1 MSAELRMQIGVV
13 SDTHFRSL
21 REGIGFFEGLFQ
33 GPFAEVELIL
43 HAGDLGP
50 PQLLDGVLDVPLLAV
65 RGNTDGANAN
75 LPLQRVLEL
84 AGFRIGLI
92 HGWGPLAGLEARVLG
107 EFSGAG
113 LDCLIYG
120 HSHYPVCRQSDGL
133 LLFNPGSPTDRR
145 SAPCHS
151 VGVLELGQT
160 LNGRILALD

>member
-1 MSAELRMQIGVV
+1 MQIGVV

-21 REGIGFFEGLFQ
+21 REGIVLFEGLLQ

-50 PQLLDGVLDVPLLAV
+50 PQLLDGVLEVPLLAV
-65 RGNTDGANAN
+65 RGNTDGTNAN

-92 HGWGPLAGLEARVLG
+92 HGWGSLAGLESRVLG
-107 EFSGAG
+107 EFAG
-113 LDCLIYG
+113 VRLDCLIFG
-120 HSHYPVCRQSDGL
+120 HSHYPLCRRRDGL

-151 VGVLELGQT
+151 VGMLELGQT